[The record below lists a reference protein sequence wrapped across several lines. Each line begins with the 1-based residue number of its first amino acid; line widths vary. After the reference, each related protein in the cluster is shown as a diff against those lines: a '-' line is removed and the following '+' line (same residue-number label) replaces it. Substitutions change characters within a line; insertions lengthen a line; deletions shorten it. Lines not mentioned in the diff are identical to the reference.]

1 MPSAGKNRTSKSGE
15 YDADLDDWTP
25 VYSTAC
31 FDPTRPQV
39 RLVGLISNDRRQRFP
54 DGRSVC
60 TSTVRSSLSAIAEG
74 AIVRTDNTRYRLLK
88 RSTRVAF
95 VTD

>member
-1 MPSAGKNRTSKSGE
+1 MSSAGRDHRSKSGE

-25 VYSTAC
+25 VYTTAC

-39 RLVGLISNDRRQRFP
+39 RLVGLISNDRQQRFP
-54 DGRSVC
+54 DGRCVC
-60 TSTVRSSLSAIAEG
+60 TSPVRSSLSAIAEG

-88 RSTRVAF
+88 RSSRVAF
-95 VTD
+95 VTE

>member
-1 MPSAGKNRTSKSGE
+1 MSNAGKNRTSKSGE

-39 RLVGLISNDRRQRFP
+39 RLVGL
-54 DGRSVC
+54 
-60 TSTVRSSLSAIAEG
+60 
-74 AIVRTDNTRYRLLK
+74 
-88 RSTRVAF
+88 
-95 VTD
+95 